1 VATVEANL
9 KWTDG
14 LQFVGRAGDSPA
26 VVIDSSDGGSGP
38 GSMQLVLIG
47 IAACTAM
54 DVVTILQKRRLNLT
68 GLEIVI
74 RGERAEEHPRR
85 YTTIE
90 IEYIVTGSGIEP
102 RDVEIAVNLS
112 EEKYCS
118 AIASV
123 NAEITHSYRI
133 IEPA

>member
-1 VATVEANL
+1 MATVEANL

-14 LQFVGRAGDSPA
+14 LQFVGRAGKGPA

-90 IEYIVTGSGIEP
+90 IEYVVTGSGIEP

>member
-1 VATVEANL
+1 MPSVEANL

-14 LQFVGRAGDSPA
+14 LQFVGRAGESPA
-26 VVIDSSDGGSGP
+26 VVIDSRSGGSGP
-38 GSMQLVLIG
+38 GPMQLVLMG
-47 IAACTAM
+47 IAGCTAM
-54 DVVTILQKRRLNLT
+54 DVVTILQKRRVNLT

-85 YTTIE
+85 YTGIE
-90 IEYIVTGSGIEP
+90 IEYLVTGTGIEP
-102 RDVEIAVNLS
+102 RDVEIAVKLS
-112 EEKYCS
+112 EGKYCS